1 LDDETLLRQV
11 KKGEGVPEQELA
23 LIRERLAARVTSQD
37 KYTLLHIL
45 WKSHDLKAKDV
56 FVLHLGDG
64 DEMVRR
70 IAVQAFT
77 ELWPSEEAFQIARRM
92 LRDPSKHVR
101 MAAASSI
108 GELGAVLRQRT
119 ADAAVLLLELFDSLQ
134 SEGGPE
140 WESYY
145 DGLLNIANVP
155 YSKRPLATR
164 PLSRSDVDE
173 DVIRHARALAATTV
187 NPQN

>member
-1 LDDETLLRQV
+1 LDDETLLIRV
-11 KKGEGVPEQELA
+11 KKGERIPEQDLA
-23 LIRERLAARVTSQD
+23 LVRERLAAPFTSQD

-56 FVLHLGDG
+56 VVLHLGDS

-92 LRDPSKHVR
+92 LHDPSKHVR
-101 MAAASSI
+101 LAAAASI
-108 GELGAVLRQRT
+108 GELGVELRQRT
-119 ADAAVLLLELFDSLQ
+119 ADAAALLLERFDSLQ

-145 DGLLNIANVP
+145 DGLLTIANVP
-155 YSKRPLATR
+155 YGKRPLATR
-164 PLSRSDVDE
+164 SLHRSEVDE
-173 DVIRHARALAATTV
+173 DVIRHARALAATTAQQR
-187 NPQN
+187 N